1 MFFQSTLGIPKKMS
15 SENRKITRRQII
27 AARDLLGIEQAELAE
42 SLSMFPTS
50 LSRIESGRVKPRQ
63 ATLDRIVKEL
73 ERRGI
78 EFINGRG
85 VILKKPGQ
93 ETMIEPESTGE

>member
-1 MFFQSTLGIPKKMS
+1 MS

-42 SLSMFPTS
+42 SVGMFPNS
-50 LSRIESGRVKPRQ
+50 LSRVESGRVKPRQ

-93 ETMIEPESTGE
+93 ESPIELETAGE

>member
-1 MFFQSTLGIPKKMS
+1 MS
-15 SENRKITRRQII
+15 SENRKITRRQIV
-27 AARDLLGIEQAELAE
+27 AARDLLGLEQAELAAAVG
-42 SLSMFPTS
+42 MFPTA

-63 ATLDRIVKEL
+63 ASLDRIVSEL

-85 VILKKPGQ
+85 VILKKPEV
-93 ETMIEPESTGE
+93 ETSSSAD

>member
-1 MFFQSTLGIPKKMS
+1 MS

-27 AARDLLGIEQAELAE
+27 AARDLLGLEQAELAE
-42 SLSMFPTS
+42 AVGMFPNS
-50 LSRIESGRVKPRQ
+50 LSRVESGRVKPRQ
-63 ATLDRIVKEL
+63 ATLDRIVQEL

-85 VILKKPGQ
+85 VMLKKPAQ
-93 ETMIEPESTGE
+93 DSPTEHESAGK